1 MILSDSLAT
10 GTCAVTI
17 EIHCGILHMFNDFAM
32 TIFTKFNSR
41 DIALLRSA
49 ANKEIFLD
57 VKNPKLYKK
66 VKKYYESVG
75 HVFHDDNEE
84 ENYSIVEEN
93 LHKDFQSHDE
103 AA

>member
-1 MILSDSLAT
+1 
-10 GTCAVTI
+10 
-17 EIHCGILHMFNDFAM
+17 M

-41 DIALLRSA
+41 DIAVLRSA

-66 VKKYYESVG
+66 LKKYYESIG
-75 HVFHDDNEE
+75 QVFYDDNDE
-84 ENYSIVEEN
+84 ENYSIVESI
-93 LHKDFQSHDE
+93 LAKDFENFDNS